1 MNHDL
6 QNNQEIEF
14 ISIDRLKLD
23 PKNPRLP
30 LSVGRAEQEM
40 LQYLADYTSIIELMN
55 AIAEN
60 GYFPGEPV
68 VAIPDP
74 SNHSNYLVVEGNRRL
89 TAVKILNDS
98 SVLENASTSIRELS
112 SKAKNIEVLP
122 VVVKETREEILP
134 YLGYRHITG
143 VKQWEPLAKA
153 RYIFQL
159 YQMADTPTFSEK
171 YKEVAQS
178 IGSRSD
184 YIKRNL
190 DALAVYNLIEENDFY
205 EIENLNELS
214 LKFSVL
220 STALA
225 DGNIAEFVGLRTK
238 NSDEEFIDNSPI
250 ENPSALMKS
259 EIKELA
265 KWLFEKKDGATRVGE
280 SRNLRKLSA
289 IIENPHALAAFR
301 HGSDLEI
308 AYRLTSAVDEDFAQ
322 LLTEA
327 ENLLVRALSLTS
339 TINYSEAMYDLARQI
354 SKHIKTIGGIIKDK
368 RGDDD
373 DF

>member
-1 MNHDL
+1 MNSTEHK
-6 QNNQEIEF
+6 NQEIEF
-14 ISIDRLKLD
+14 INIESLQLD
-23 PKNPRLP
+23 PENPRLP
-30 LSVGRAEQEM
+30 MSVGRSQREM
-40 LQYLADYTSIIELMN
+40 LQYLADTTSIIELMN
-55 AIAEN
+55 AISEN

-74 SNHSNYLVVEGNRRL
+74 NNTNHYLVVEGNRRL

-98 SVLENASTSIRELS
+98 SVLEHPSSSIIELS
-112 SKAKNIEVLP
+112 AKTQSIQELP
-122 VVVKETREEILP
+122 VVIKENRSSVLP

-153 RYIFQL
+153 RYMLQL
-159 YQMADTPTFSEK
+159 YQAASAESFLEK

-190 DALAVYNLIEENDFY
+190 DALAVYNLIERNDFY
-205 EIENLNELS
+205 NIEGLDELS

-225 DGNIAEFVGLRTK
+225 DSKIAAFVGLRT
-238 NSDEEFIDNSPI
+238 NDNGQDNLNPIDDENVLKTDAIR
-250 ENPSALMKS
+250 
-259 EIKELA
+259 ELTT
-265 KWLFEKKDGATRVGE
+265 WLFEKNNGATRVGE

-289 IIENPHALAAFR
+289 IIDNQPALSAFR

-308 AYRLTSAVDEDFAQ
+308 AYRLTSAVAEDFAQ

-327 ENLLVRALSLTS
+327 ENLLIKALSLTS
-339 TINYSEAMYDLARQI
+339 TIEYSDAMYDLARQI
-354 SKHIKTIGGIIKDK
+354 NKHIKTIGGV
-368 RGDDD
+368 
-373 DF
+373 